1 MTVWEGQIREVF
13 ETFDADGSG
22 EIDVDELFIAMRA
35 MNEPFQSKED
45 GMLPVKSKPCISRV
59 LERESSHLYCYTICV
74 SPTIGTN
81 RHIDLNGNGF
91 KVEHLSCTFSQPKQ
105 R

>member
-1 MTVWEGQIREVF
+1 MF

-45 GMLPVKSKPCISRV
+45 GKL
-59 LERESSHLYCYTICV
+59 H
-74 SPTIGTN
+74 
-81 RHIDLNGNGF
+81 
-91 KVEHLSCTFSQPKQ
+91 
-105 R
+105 

>member
-1 MTVWEGQIREVF
+1 MQIREVF

-45 GMLPVKSKPCISRV
+45 GMLPVRSKPCISRF
-59 LERESSHLYCYTICV
+59 LERSSHRYWYTICV

-81 RHIDLNGNGF
+81 RQINLNGNGF
-91 KVEHLSCTFSQPKQ
+91 EVERLACTFSQPKQ